1 MQGLSFRHN
10 IILNIRIRSILHG
23 LIFESVYIFA
33 FGRKTARKTSSTDG
47 RQVANRVGHFD
58 LKPD

>member
-1 MQGLSFRHN
+1 MSAVNKKNNEINMLVN
-10 IILNIRIRSILHG
+10 TN
-23 LIFESVYIFA
+23 
-33 FGRKTARKTSSTDG
+33 G